1 MEKMVE
7 QLFLIMEQGEEFE
20 QLNTLLTTECKKRLQ
35 LFRERL
41 STQEYEQIRDDSSKS

>member
-20 QLNTLLTTECKKRLQ
+20 QLNTLLTDR
-35 LFRERL
+35 
-41 STQEYEQIRDDSSKS
+41 KSVV